1 MKNSTIKM
9 RITRTIGTI
18 EKYNGI
24 GDFAKVAYFAQQLID
39 LTMQLE
45 WETET
50 VTIKKLKK
58 P

>member
-1 MKNSTIKM
+1 MTNKTIKM

-18 EKYNGI
+18 EKYNGLC
-24 GDFAKVAYFAQQLID
+24 DYFKVAWFAQQLIE

-50 VTIKKLKK
+50 ITVKKLKK